1 MCLQGKLT
9 TSNDAAL
16 SGEIFAVAAL
26 SIPLALKNILTTLAA
41 FNFIRDEGLV
51 GLLVHTFSG
60 LLALLFRGVT

>member
-41 FNFIRDEGLV
+41 FN
-51 GLLVHTFSG
+51 
-60 LLALLFRGVT
+60 

>member
-26 SIPLALKNILTTLAA
+26 SIALKNILTTLAA

-51 GLLVHTFSG
+51 GLLAHTFSG